1 MKKWLSLLV
10 ICIIF
15 TAPYYISVH
24 QAKILT
30 LQTCPQFF
38 IIQQNETKLYPI
50 SLGIAC
56 EINKLS
62 CVNNLHCSHNTLTL
76 SNPKQQNS
84 KETKVKQYE
93 QPKKNEK
100 LGLIVFLVLLIPVV
114 IIFLIVIPRKTNS
127 IIDSRKSQKNQKNR
141 ISRNKDNE
149 NL

>member
-15 TAPYYISVH
+15 TAPYYISAY
-24 QAKILT
+24 QAKLLA
-30 LQTCPQFF
+30 LQTCPKFF
-38 IIQQNETKLYPI
+38 IIQQNETKLYHM
-50 SLGIAC
+50 SFGIPYAP
-56 EINKLS
+56 NKLS
-62 CVNNLHCSHNTLTL
+62 CVKNSHCSHSPLTL
-76 SNPKQQNS
+76 SNSKYQNS
-84 KETKVKQYE
+84 KENKEKQYK
-93 QPKKNEK
+93 QLKKNEK

-127 IIDSRKSQKNQKNR
+127 IIDSRKSQKNQKNH